1 MAFGDSLTRGYYNK
15 GQNHHPYTGRLQ
27 SLLNRLDNKRCFI
40 VENQG
45 KDGDVAFGEM
55 PKRMDNILRVSGI
68 NIIVYSK
75 YYCSQWFRLTF
86 KKANEL
92 GAFLPK

>member
-27 SLLNRLDNKRCFI
+27 SLLNRMDDKRCFI

-45 KDGDVAFGEM
+45 KNGDVAFGEM
-55 PKRMDNILRVSGI
+55 PKRMEMLLRQS
-68 NIIVYSK
+68 SK
-75 YYCSQWFRLTF
+75 YKKTSLTIALKEEIFVDEKFRRI
-86 KKANEL
+86 
-92 GAFLPK
+92 

>member
-68 NIIVYSK
+68 NIIVYSQ
-75 YYCSQWFRLTF
+75 CFRLTF